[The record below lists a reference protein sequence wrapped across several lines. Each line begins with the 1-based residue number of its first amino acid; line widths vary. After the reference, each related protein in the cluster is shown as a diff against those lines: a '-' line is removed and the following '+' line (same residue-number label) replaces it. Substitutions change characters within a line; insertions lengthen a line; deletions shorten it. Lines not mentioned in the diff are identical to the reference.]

1 MTKGSLSMNLEKNVQ
16 VKQPK
21 YQQIAVDLASK
32 IVEKKYQIGDKIY
45 ARSSL
50 ASQYNVSAE
59 TARRAIAVLQ
69 DLEIVEASK
78 GSGVII
84 KSYEMAAR
92 FVRQFQ
98 DVQSVHELQNE
109 LLISIQ
115 KQQQEL
121 LHLQE
126 KTKQL
131 ISRTE
136 HFRSVNPFIPYQI
149 EMTADSPCIHQT
161 LQELNFWQNT
171 SSTIVGIRR
180 GNELLLSPGPYASIE
195 EGDIIYFI
203 GNDESLGRVQSFLY
217 PN

>member
-1 MTKGSLSMNLEKNVQ
+1 MPLEKNVQ

-32 IVEKKYQIGDKIY
+32 IVERKYRIGDKIY

-84 KSYEMAAR
+84 ISYEKAAY
-92 FVRQFQ
+92 FIRQFQ
-98 DVQSVHELQNE
+98 DVQSVHELQHE
-109 LLISIQ
+109 LMTSIQ
-115 KQQQEL
+115 KQHQEL
-121 LHLQE
+121 INLQE

-136 HFRSVNPFIPYQI
+136 HFRSVNPFIPYQL
-149 EMTADSPCIHQT
+149 EMTAESPCIHQT
-161 LQELNFWQNT
+161 VQELNFWQNT

-180 GNELLLSPGPYASIE
+180 KNELLLSPGPYVSLE

-203 GNDESLGRVQSFLY
+203 GNDESFARVQSFLY

>member
-1 MTKGSLSMNLEKNVQ
+1 MQFEKNVQ

-32 IVEKKYQIGDKIY
+32 IVERKYRIGDKIY

-50 ASQYNVSAE
+50 ASQYNVSSE

-69 DLEIVEASK
+69 DLEIVEATK

-84 KSYEMAAR
+84 ISYEKAAY

-98 DVQSVHELQNE
+98 DVQSVHELQHE
-109 LLISIQ
+109 LMTSIQ
-115 KQQQEL
+115 KQHQEL
-121 LHLQE
+121 INLQE

-136 HFRSVNPFIPYQI
+136 HFRSVNPFIPYQL
-149 EMTADSPCIHQT
+149 EMTAESPCIQQT
-161 LQELNFWQNT
+161 VQELNFWQNT

-180 GNELLLSPGPYASIE
+180 KNELFLSPGPYVSLE
-195 EGDIIYFI
+195 EGDILYFI
-203 GNDESLGRVQSFLY
+203 GNDESFARVQSFLY

>member
-1 MTKGSLSMNLEKNVQ
+1 MKGSLSMNLEKNVQ
-16 VKQPK
+16 VRQPK

-149 EMTADSPCIHQT
+149 EMTAESPCIHQT
-161 LQELNFWQNT
+161 LQALNFWQNT

-180 GNELLLSPGPYASIE
+180 GNELLLSPGPYASFE

>member
-1 MTKGSLSMNLEKNVQ
+1 MNLEKNVQ
-16 VKQPK
+16 VRQPK

-115 KQQQEL
+115 KQQHEL

-149 EMTADSPCIHQT
+149 EMTAESPCIHQT

-180 GNELLLSPGPYASIE
+180 GNELLLSPGPYASFE

>member
-1 MTKGSLSMNLEKNVQ
+1 MMKGSLSMNLEKNVQ
-16 VKQPK
+16 VRQPK

-109 LLISIQ
+109 LLLSIQ
-115 KQQQEL
+115 KQQHEL

-149 EMTADSPCIHQT
+149 EMTAESPCIHQT
-161 LQELNFWQNT
+161 LQALNFWQNT

-180 GNELLLSPGPYASIE
+180 GNELLLSPGPYASFE

>member
-16 VKQPK
+16 VRQPK

-195 EGDIIYFI
+195 AGDIIYFI

>member
-1 MTKGSLSMNLEKNVQ
+1 MNLEKNVQ

-21 YQQIAVDLASK
+21 YQQIAVDIASK
-32 IVEKKYQIGDKIY
+32 IVEKRYQIGDKIY

-78 GSGVII
+78 GSGVFI
-84 KSYEMAAR
+84 KSYEKAAH
-92 FVRQFQ
+92 FVRQFH
-98 DVQSVHELQNE
+98 DVQSIHELQNE
-109 LLISIQ
+109 LLVSIHA
-115 KQQQEL
+115 QQNQL
-121 LHLQE
+121 INLQE

-149 EMTADSPCIHQT
+149 EMTLESPCIHQT
-161 LQELNFWQNT
+161 LQDLNFWQNT
-171 SSTIVGIRR
+171 TGTIVGIRR
-180 GNELLLSPGPYASIE
+180 NNELLLSPGPYASLQ

-203 GNDESLGRVQSFLY
+203 GNDESLTRVQNFLY

>member
-16 VKQPK
+16 VRQPK

-115 KQQQEL
+115 KQQHEL

-149 EMTADSPCIHQT
+149 EMTAESPCIHQT
-161 LQELNFWQNT
+161 LQALNFWQNT

-180 GNELLLSPGPYASIE
+180 GNELLLSPGPYASFE

>member
-1 MTKGSLSMNLEKNVQ
+1 MNLEKNVQ